1 MPATI
6 LIFLLAGGVGLVA
19 LAQRSGRHAE
29 TFERLGGLMLVSGL
43 LGLGFELAHARG

>member
-6 LIFLLAGGVGLVA
+6 LIFLLAGGIGLVA
-19 LAQRSGRHAE
+19 AAQRFGAHAAM
-29 TFERLGGLMLVSGL
+29 FERLGGLMLVSGL